1 MREEERITAYITEN
15 VLAEGVMKVTGEQFG
30 GDFQIYGEC
39 RLIEKG
45 DWHVTQESALAKA
58 EQMRQD
64 KIKSLEKSLEK
75 MKRLTFKIEE

>member
-1 MREEERITAYITEN
+1 
-15 VLAEGVMKVTGEQFG
+15 
-30 GDFQIYGEC
+30 
-39 RLIEKG
+39 LIEKG